1 MKTTTTVTDELY
13 ALLASG
19 LWWEIRER
27 SCRTLLPPRGLEA
40 DQGSLYATLYGTFR
54 MRWLRLPDT
63 DGCPLVRLLD
73 IAGDG
78 ITLLTARDG
87 VETRNDFRWPVLR
100 RWILDCY
107 GY

>member
-54 MRWLRLPDT
+54 MR
-63 DGCPLVRLLD
+63 
-73 IAGDG
+73 
-78 ITLLTARDG
+78 
-87 VETRNDFRWPVLR
+87 
-100 RWILDCY
+100 
-107 GY
+107 